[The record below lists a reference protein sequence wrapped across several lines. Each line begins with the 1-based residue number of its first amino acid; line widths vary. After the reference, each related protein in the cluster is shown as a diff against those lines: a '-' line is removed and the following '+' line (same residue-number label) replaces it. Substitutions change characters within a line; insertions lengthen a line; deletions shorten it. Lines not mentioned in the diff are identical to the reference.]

1 MENTNKFRVSTVV
14 AMVVAATLSRFL
26 FLSPSMANFSP
37 IGAMALFGGAYFANK
52 KLAYL
57 VPLLSIWLSSMI
69 LNNTVYKQYYPS
81 FSFGFETIVFIGF
94 AVVVTAG
101 VLLLKKINVSNLLL
115 ANVVGTL
122 GFFLVSNFGVWANG
136 TMYAH
141 TLEGLTTCYTMALPF
156 LRNSLTSNLL
166 FSAVFFGAFELAKRQ
181 APSLVLE

>member
-1 MENTNKFRVSTVV
+1 
-14 AMVVAATLSRFL
+14 
-26 FLSPSMANFSP
+26 MANFSP

-57 VPLLSIWLSSMI
+57 VPMLSIWLSSMV
-69 LNNTVYKQYYPS
+69 LNNTFYKQYYPS

-101 VLLLKKINVSNLLL
+101 VLLLKKVTVTNLLL
-115 ANVVGTL
+115 ANLVGTV

-141 TLEGLTTCYTMALPF
+141 TMEGLGACYTMALPF
-156 LRNSLTSNLL
+156 LKNSLLSNVL
-166 FSAVFFGAFELAKRQ
+166 FSTVFFGIFELAKRQ
-181 APSLVLE
+181 TPSLIME

>member
-1 MENTNKFRVSTVV
+1 
-14 AMVVAATLSRFL
+14 MV
-26 FLSPSMANFSP
+26 
-37 IGAMALFGGAYFANK
+37 
-52 KLAYL
+52 
-57 VPLLSIWLSSMI
+57 

-101 VLLLKKINVSNLLL
+101 VLLLKKVNASNLLL